1 VDNYARQGIRFSSQI
16 ISEKIVVLIMNAFAV
31 TLVEFLTRAVRV
43 YFTAGLIF
51 AVLFSLLGVQRTDPG
66 ARGLA
71 PFFRLIIIP
80 GVSIFWPLFALRLV
94 RGKQH
99 PIEQTAHRQA
109 AKFTQST

>member
-1 VDNYARQGIRFSSQI
+1 MDS
-16 ISEKIVVLIMNAFAV
+16 FAI
-31 TLVEFLTRAVRV
+31 TLVEFLIKVVQV
-43 YFTAGLIF
+43 YFIAGLIF
-51 AVLFSLLGVQRTDPG
+51 AVLFSLFGVQRTDPG
-66 ARGLA
+66 AQGFA

-109 AKFTQST
+109 AKFSQ

>member
-1 VDNYARQGIRFSSQI
+1 MIVD
-16 ISEKIVVLIMNAFAV
+16 IVCLVMNSFAV
-31 TLVEFLTRAVRV
+31 TLVEFLIKAVQI

-51 AVLFSLLGVQRTDPG
+51 AIFFSLLGVQRTDAG
-66 ARGLA
+66 AQGLA

-99 PIEQTAHRQA
+99 PIEQTAHRKA
-109 AKFTQST
+109 AKFSQ

>member
-1 VDNYARQGIRFSSQI
+1 MDS
-16 ISEKIVVLIMNAFAV
+16 FA
-31 TLVEFLTRAVRV
+31 TNLVEFLIQALKL

-51 AVLFSLLGVQRTDPG
+51 AVFFSLFGVQRIDPG
-66 ARGLA
+66 VRGLA

-94 RGKQH
+94 RGKQY

-109 AKFTQST
+109 AKFAP

>member
-1 VDNYARQGIRFSSQI
+1 MDP
-16 ISEKIVVLIMNAFAV
+16 FAV
-31 TLVEFLTRAVRV
+31 ALVEFLIKAVQV
-43 YFTAGLIF
+43 YFIAGLIF

-71 PFFRLIIIP
+71 PFFRLLIIP

-99 PIEQTAHRQA
+99 PMEQTAHRQA
-109 AKFTQST
+109 AKFSTNN

>member
-1 VDNYARQGIRFSSQI
+1 MDV
-16 ISEKIVVLIMNAFAV
+16 FAV
-31 TLVEFLTRAVRV
+31 DFVEFLIKAVKL

-51 AVLFSLLGVQRTDPG
+51 AVLFSLFGVQRTDPG
-66 ARGLA
+66 ANGLA
-71 PFFRLIIIP
+71 PFFRLMIIP

-109 AKFTQST
+109 AKFTP

>member
-1 VDNYARQGIRFSSQI
+1 MDT
-16 ISEKIVVLIMNAFAV
+16 FAI
-31 TLVEFLTRAVRV
+31 TLVEFLIRAVRV

-71 PFFRLIIIP
+71 PLFRLLIIP